1 MREVL
6 LGVMNRPAQ
15 RLSSRTAQ
23 QRTSISASLRRLDCS
38 FHSTESVW
46 FSWAQREG
54 LAVGICQAA
63 PAPSHDLPIDAPH
76 EAGGT
81 STTCAAR
88 TFQASCLAVPPL
100 SAVLATYTSGQH
112 IRVSPDPSDPAPL
125 LRPGRWGIQGPPHA
139 AKFLENR
146 DEVSLGGFVGAS
158 GYKGS
163 GGQERGTVE
172 PSKSTGQLQ
181 RANSSLWPSPLLG
194 GSHPMGDHQFLPGCW
209 EFPPCPVGLLWV
221 PWCTPPTPWAGF
233 GMRRPWYSVNV
244 CALTHLQL
252 RKESMH
258 IGSSSHGSE
267 RGLRKME

>member
-1 MREVL
+1 ML

-125 LRPGRWGIQGPPHA
+125 LRPGRWGIQGPPHTA
-139 AKFLENR
+139 SFWRTEMKCPSEALLEHLATRAVVGRNGGLWSPARAR
-146 DEVSLGGFVGAS
+146 DSFRGPTAAS
-158 GYKGS
+158 GQVLSLVAATPWVTTSSFPGAGS
-163 GGQERGTVE
+163 SH
-172 PSKSTGQLQ
+172 P
-181 RANSSLWPSPLLG
+181 ALWAFS
-194 GSHPMGDHQFLPGCW
+194 GSHGALRQPPGQ
-209 EFPPCPVGLLWV
+209 
-221 PWCTPPTPWAGF
+221 A
-233 GMRRPWYSVNV
+233 SV
-244 CALTHLQL
+244 
-252 RKESMH
+252 
-258 IGSSSHGSE
+258 
-267 RGLRKME
+267 